1 MHVIA
6 YETMVS
12 FVDAVINDT
21 MTTIVCVCAA
31 ELFQHYVNNQGNES
45 KVKSV
50 GNRVINNYL
59 NCMTCTS
66 IHAVVMHVVT
76 AIKTA
81 CT

>member
-1 MHVIA
+1 MDVIA

-50 GNRVINNYL
+50 YRKQSN
-59 NCMTCTS
+59 
-66 IHAVVMHVVT
+66 
-76 AIKTA
+76 K
-81 CT
+81 